1 LRLLCVHRPRDKIPL
16 IILVFHASTSTEAL
30 VRACVETGEPAAWE
44 EFIHRSHPVISAVVL
59 RTALRWGDPSRIDD
73 LVQDTYL
80 KLCSNGA
87 RILRDFEFR
96 HEEALFGFLKVVAAN
111 VVNDHFKLLNRVKR
125 SAGTRSE
132 EPGGIES
139 IPALNPAD
147 ALWPTER
154 DILLNEIDDLLR
166 SRAPE
171 DVHERDRTIFWL
183 YYQQGL
189 SARAI
194 ASIPT
199 VGLSTKG
206 VESAIVRLT
215 RLVRESLAEPPAK
228 ARSDEREERA
238 AGWI

>member
-1 LRLLCVHRPRDKIPL
+1 L
-16 IILVFHASTSTEAL
+16 IILVFHASTSAEVL

-96 HEEALFGFLKVVAAN
+96 HADALFGFLKVVATN

-125 SAGTRSE
+125 TAGTRSE
-132 EPGGIES
+132 EPGGMES
-139 IPALNPAD
+139 IPATIPAD

-166 SRAPE
+166 SRATE
-171 DVHERDRTIFWL
+171 EGQQRDRTIFWL
-183 YYQQGL
+183 YYRQGL
-189 SARAI
+189 SARDI
-194 ASIPT
+194 ASIPS

-206 VESAIVRLT
+206 VESALVRLT
-215 RLVRESLAEPPAK
+215 RLVRQSLAEFPAK
-228 ARSDEREERA
+228 TGTDEREERA
-238 AGWI
+238 AGWT

>member
-1 LRLLCVHRPRDKIPL
+1 M
-16 IILVFHASTSTEAL
+16 IILVFHASTSAEVL
-30 VRACVETGEPAAWE
+30 IRACVETGEPAAWE
-44 EFIHRSHPVISAVVL
+44 EFINRSHPVISAVVL

-96 HEEALFGFLKVVAAN
+96 HADALFGFLKVVAAN

-125 SAGTRSE
+125 SAGTRRE
-132 EPGGIES
+132 EPGGLDS
-139 IPALNPAD
+139 LPATNPAD
-147 ALWPTER
+147 PLLPTER
-154 DILLNEIDDLLR
+154 GILLSEIDDLLR
-166 SRAPE
+166 SRASE
-171 DVHERDRTIFWL
+171 DGHERDRTIFWL
-183 YYQQGL
+183 YYRHGL

-194 ASIPT
+194 ASIPS
-199 VGLSTKG
+199 VGLTTKG

-228 ARSDEREERA
+228 MRTDKREERA

>member
-1 LRLLCVHRPRDKIPL
+1 
-16 IILVFHASTSTEAL
+16 VFHAATSVEVL

-80 KLCSNGA
+80 KLCSNGG
-87 RILRDFEFR
+87 RILREFEFR
-96 HEEALFGFLKVVAAN
+96 HSGALFGFLKVVAAN

-125 SAGTRSE
+125 GAGIRSE
-132 EPGGIES
+132 GSDGVES
-139 IPALNPAD
+139 IPATNPAD
-147 ALWPTER
+147 PLWPTER
-154 DILLNEIDDLLR
+154 GILLNEIDDLLR

-171 DVHERDRTIFWL
+171 AGHERDRTIFWL

-194 ASIPT
+194 ASIPS

-215 RLVRESLAEPPAK
+215 RLVRENLAELPAK
-228 ARSDEREERA
+228 ARADERKERA

>member
-1 LRLLCVHRPRDKIPL
+1 M
-16 IILVFHASTSTEAL
+16 IILVFHASTSAEGL

-80 KLCSNGA
+80 KLCANGA

-96 HEEALFGFLKVVAAN
+96 HADALFGFLKVVATN

-125 SAGTRSE
+125 SGGARSE
-132 EPGGIES
+132 EPGDLES
-139 IPALNPAD
+139 IPATNPAD

-154 DILLNEIDDLLR
+154 NILLNEIDDLLR
-166 SRAPE
+166 SRATDE
-171 DVHERDRTIFWL
+171 GHERDRTIFWL
-183 YYQQGL
+183 YYRQGL

-194 ASIPT
+194 ASIPS

-215 RLVRESLAEPPAK
+215 RLVRESLAELPA
-228 ARSDEREERA
+228 RTLTDEREQHA
-238 AGWI
+238 TGWI

>member
-1 LRLLCVHRPRDKIPL
+1 M
-16 IILVFHASTSTEAL
+16 
-30 VRACVETGEPAAWE
+30 
-44 EFIHRSHPVISAVVL
+44 L

-87 RILRDFEFR
+87 RILREFEFR
-96 HEEALFGFLKVVAAN
+96 HADALFGFLKVVAAN

-125 SAGTRSE
+125 DAGHRSE
-132 EPGGIES
+132 EPGGLES
-139 IPALNPAD
+139 IPATNPAD
-147 ALWPTER
+147 PLWPTER

-166 SRAPE
+166 RRASE
-171 DVHERDRTIFWL
+171 AGHERDRTIFWL
-183 YYQQGL
+183 YYRQGL

-194 ASIPT
+194 ASIPS

-215 RLVRESLAEPPAK
+215 RLVRESMAELPAK
-228 ARSDEREERA
+228 TRTDEREERA
-238 AGWI
+238 AGWC

>member
-1 LRLLCVHRPRDKIPL
+1 M
-16 IILVFHASTSTEAL
+16 IILVFHASTSAEVL

-44 EFIHRSHPVISAVVL
+44 EFIQRSHPVISAVVL

-87 RILRDFEFR
+87 RILREFEFR
-96 HEEALFGFLKVVAAN
+96 HADALFGFLKVVATN

-125 SAGTRSE
+125 GAGNTSE
-132 EPGGIES
+132 EPAGVES
-139 IPALNPAD
+139 IPATNPAD
-147 ALWPTER
+147 TLSPTER
-154 DILLNEIDDLLR
+154 EILLNEIDDLLR

-171 DVHERDRTIFWL
+171 PGHERDRAIFWL
-183 YYQQGL
+183 YYRQGL

-194 ASIPT
+194 ASIPS

-206 VESAIVRLT
+206 VESVIVRLT
-215 RLVRESLAEPPAK
+215 RLVRENLAELPARTR
-228 ARSDEREERA
+228 ADENEQRA
-238 AGWI
+238 AGWC

>member
-1 LRLLCVHRPRDKIPL
+1 M
-16 IILVFHASTSTEAL
+16 FHASTSAEVL
-30 VRACVETGEPAAWE
+30 IRACVETGEPAAWE
-44 EFIHRSHPVISAVVL
+44 EFINRSHPVISAVVL

-96 HEEALFGFLKVVAAN
+96 HADALFGFLKVVAAN

-125 SAGTRSE
+125 SAGTRRE
-132 EPGGIES
+132 EPGGLDS
-139 IPALNPAD
+139 LPATNPAD
-147 ALWPTER
+147 PLLPTER
-154 DILLNEIDDLLR
+154 GILLSEIDDLLR
-166 SRAPE
+166 SRASE
-171 DVHERDRTIFWL
+171 DGHERDRTIFWL
-183 YYQQGL
+183 YYRHGL

-194 ASIPT
+194 ASIPS
-199 VGLSTKG
+199 VGLTTKG

-228 ARSDEREERA
+228 MRTDEREERA